1 MAPHGVQVEGGP
13 PPLPPPAEEVVEE
26 GMHLGL
32 IGVDEYVVVGDH
44 GGGEAA
50 PTRPILVAELR
61 KPASAGSIFD
71 GWGTF

>member
-1 MAPHGVQVEGGP
+1 MAL
-13 PPLPPPAEEVVEE
+13 LPCPPA
-26 GMHLGL
+26 GGHAPRPGWC
-32 IGVDEYVVVGDH
+32 DEYVVVGDH

-71 GWGTF
+71 GW